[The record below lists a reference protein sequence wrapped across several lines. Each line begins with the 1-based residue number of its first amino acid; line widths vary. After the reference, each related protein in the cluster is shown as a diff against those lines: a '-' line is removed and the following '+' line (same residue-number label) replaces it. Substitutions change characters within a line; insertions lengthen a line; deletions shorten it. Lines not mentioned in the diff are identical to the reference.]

1 MPDSAVTA
9 VTPPAAVR
17 SPVFDVG
24 RHGRPM
30 LIALVALLVAASG
43 TYLVV
48 DYNAYWRESERRL
61 EATTDVVAE
70 FVQQVFTI
78 IDLTLHSVDEDRLT
92 TEIVVTRT
100 PEDIYPIL
108 RSAQAQSPILQGL
121 GITDASG
128 RIIASALQGT
138 SSPTDLSDREF
149 FRTHRDD
156 PSVGLLV
163 SRPVVARPQNI
174 VALPVSRRVST
185 LGGTFAGV
193 VAARVDPTY
202 FGSLFRAAG
211 ADVVTLLRTDG
222 VVLAR
227 FPEIDLVNSP
237 AVPHSPVLAG
247 ARAQPRGTL
256 ISRSSVDG
264 THRLGAYRAIPKVN
278 AVVTAGY
285 ESTTIN
291 RAWLGRTY
299 PFLILLAG
307 GIAFLL
313 SVAWLVQRHQRAT
326 AVALAETAAARATAE
341 QLADVKGA
349 FLANMSHEIR
359 TPLGGMLGYAD
370 LLLKSRLDRQQ
381 VDWAVKL
388 KSAGDQLLAVIN
400 DILDYSKL
408 ESGNFHIDA
417 KPVPL
422 ESVVDEVR
430 SMMIPQAEARGLELR
445 GTFEPTLPRWVRL
458 DPVRLKQILINL
470 LSNAIKFTD
479 RGVVAINV
487 GRGVRAGAPHGL
499 RIDVA
504 DTGIGIA
511 DDKIASVFER
521 FTQVETHAARGR
533 GGTGLGLSIS
543 RRLAELM
550 GGSLTLES
558 RLGIGTTVHLAL
570 PLEAVAE
577 PPPETANV
585 VAGGRTGSILLVDD
599 LPMNLEIAGAML
611 RAQGHEVITATSGT
625 EAVDAAVAGNFDVIL
640 LDINLPDLDG
650 YEVAREIRKLEPP
663 ERRTPIIAL
672 TANAL
677 PEHVAQ
683 ALEAGMDG
691 HLAKP
696 IDERALAAQLA
707 TVLGRQPAE
716 RAQPTEGPLIDRQAT
731 DTLRRVLGA
740 ERMDALKATFWTTWA
755 GFVAGIDR
763 GSLDRRRLVSDTHD
777 MVSHAGNVGY
787 RRLADICREVSH
799 FARDEAAADLL
810 KRIDRMREVAD
821 ETRRADGR

>member
-1 MPDSAVTA
+1 MTV
-9 VTPPAAVR
+9 VR
-17 SPVFDVG
+17 RQVAGRSLPYDVG
-24 RHGRPM
+24 RHGR
-30 LIALVALLVAASG
+30 LVFSLLVGALVVASAV
-43 TYLVV
+43 YLAF
-48 DYNAYWRESERRL
+48 DHRAYWREAEQRL
-61 EATTDVVAE
+61 ASVAGVVAE
-70 FVQQVFTI
+70 YVQQVI
-78 IDLTLHSVDEDRLT
+78 SIADLTLHSIDEDRLT
-92 TEIVVTRT
+92 DEVVISR
-100 PEDIYPIL
+100 PSSEL
-108 RSAQAQSPILQGL
+108 HELLKRAQSMSPVLQGL
-121 GITDASG
+121 GLIDARG
-128 RIIASALQGT
+128 LVVASAT
-138 SSPTDLSDREF
+138 SPVASRADLSDRDYF
-149 FRTHRDD
+149 QVHSTNGGA
-156 PSVGLLV
+156 GLFIG
-163 SRPVVARPQNI
+163 RPVIARPQN
-174 VALPVSRRVST
+174 VVSLPVSRRAV
-185 LGGTFAGV
+185 LPGGSFAGV
-193 VAARVDPTY
+193 VAARIDPRIFDT
-202 FGSLFRAAG
+202 FFEAAG
-211 ADVVTLLRTDG
+211 VDVIAVVRPDG
-222 VVLAR
+222 IILAR
-227 FPEIDLVNSP
+227 YPSIDLVTTPSQ
-237 AVPHSPVLAG
+237 SQTEVLI
-247 ARAQPRGTL
+247 RAQTEPRGIATL
-256 ISRSSVDG
+256 RSTVDG
-264 THRLGAYRAIPKVN
+264 IDRLVAFQVIPNPKLVV
-278 AVVTAGY
+278 AVAFASNGITLAW
-285 ESTTIN
+285 IN
-291 RAWLGRTY
+291 RIY
-299 PFLILLAG
+299 PFLALLVG
-307 GIAFLL
+307 GLAFLA
-313 SVAWLVQRHQRAT
+313 VIARLVQRHSRASE
-326 AVALAETAAARATAE
+326 VALAETAAARATAE

-381 VDWAVKL
+381 VDWAIKL

-408 ESGNFHIDA
+408 ESGNFNIDP

-422 ESVVDEVR
+422 EAVVDEVR
-430 SMMIPQAEARGLELR
+430 SMMTPQAEARGLELR
-445 GTFEPTLPRWVRL
+445 GTFDPTLPRWVRL

-487 GRGVRAGAPHGL
+487 GRGVRHGASSGL
-499 RIDVA
+499 KIDVA

-558 RLGIGTTVHLAL
+558 RLGIGTTAHLSL

-577 PPPETANV
+577 PPPETASLA
-585 VAGGRTGSILLVDD
+585 AGGRTGNILLVDD

-611 RAQGHEVITATSGT
+611 RAQGHQVITATSGT

-640 LDINLPDLDG
+640 LDISLPDLDG
-650 YEVAREIRKLEPP
+650 YEVAREIRKLEQPG
-663 ERRTPIIAL
+663 RRIPIIAL

-683 ALEAGMDG
+683 ALEAGMDA

-696 IDERALAAQLA
+696 IDERELAAQLA
-707 TVLGRQPAE
+707 AVLGRQPSE
-716 RAQPTEGPLIDRQAT
+716 RAQPIEGPLIDRRAT
-731 DTLRRVLGA
+731 DTLRRVVGA

-810 KRIDRMREVAD
+810 KRIDRMREIAD